1 MPRNSDFPDYQKPK
15 VENAGGWDARKYNQD
30 FGEKKRPVPTT
41 LPTFGRQ
48 HQEKVPFKKP
58 EPKTRVTNL
67 ADLRL
72 QQANTN
78 DLKNR
83 NIR

>member
-1 MPRNSDFPDYQKPK
+1 MPRNDDFDYQELK

-41 LPTFGRQ
+41 LPTFARQ

-58 EPKTRVTNL
+58 KSTTRVGTL
-67 ADLRL
+67 ADIKL

-83 NIR
+83 NIK